1 MHSNDSQ
8 TSPILHGGAAAGTPG
23 ERRPV
28 DLHVERRCL
37 SARAVLLGSIGV
49 VAVCAVV
56 AGTELVYVKA
66 GFLQLPPAAL
76 GGLLLLVGGR
86 RSTPG
91 APCSTPGGDGLTH
104 APYRPPRSWRLEAHE
119 RAAIYGMLLVAALAS
134 SRGLVEKMLP
144 LLVAPNYFASATNH
158 WRELFFPQMKPW
170 LVAFDPGGPPGQSVA
185 RAYYEGLR
193 AGEPIPWAV
202 WVAPVL
208 AWSLL
213 AGLVFFAFLCMASL
227 LRRPWMEHER
237 LSFPLAQLPLEMVR
251 EESGS
256 FLRQPLTWLGFALPA
271 IVYTLNGLH
280 TWYPAMPYLEQPFVL
295 NQILVDPPWNA
306 VSWTPVYV
314 SFAAIGLLYLVPGPL
329 LFSLWFFFL
338 LTRAQE
344 LVAAA
349 YGYQPAGMPFFPP
362 KRFIGYQ
369 TMGAY
374 TVLAGYL
381 LYTAWP
387 HLRAAL
393 RTALRPTRKSAQ
405 GPGRGARSE
414 NEERLRRHRKAQSA
428 PHPYSEPRAP
438 SSEPHAEASPQA
450 EELLSERVA
459 FGGLLFSLVGMA
471 LWCSLAGLSFGWALA
486 QWVIY
491 LFVVTLVL
499 ARSTAEGGLIATEVS
514 FRPTDF
520 YAMAGSIHGL
530 GLTQM
535 TGMAFMDAAWF
546 RDQRGLV
553 LAGLLDAVRVG
564 RGTGLGRRALLG
576 TLAVALCLSTL
587 CGGLFQLWLPY
598 RRGALQFYDYLFQ
611 GNPIWGF
618 QYYTGQWNNPESL
631 GGEGILFFGVGV
643 VVTLALAFLRA
654 LLPWWPLHPLGYALC
669 GSWTMILLW
678 FPCLVTWA
686 LKGALLRYGG
696 MRAFVR
702 FRPLFL
708 GMILGEF
715 CMAILWTAIGALAGA
730 PAPVFPWP

>member
-1 MHSNDSQ
+1 MSDAGSAQ

-76 GGLLLLVGGR
+76 GGLLLLVGARALLHSGR
-86 RSTPG
+86 G
-91 APCSTPGGDGLTH
+91 WAD
-104 APYRPPRSWRLEAHE
+104 PRALPTSSRWRLEAHE

-144 LLVAPNYFASATNH
+144 LLVAPNYFAGATNH
-158 WRELFFPQMKPW
+158 WRELFFPQMRPW
-170 LVAFDPGGPPGQSVA
+170 LVAFDPGGSPGQSVA

-193 AGEPIPWAV
+193 AGEPIPWAA

-208 AWSLL
+208 AWGLL

-256 FLRQPLTWLGFALPA
+256 FLRQPLMWLGFALPA
-271 IVYTLNGLH
+271 VVYTLNGLH

-393 RTALRPTRKSAQ
+393 RTALRPTRKSA
-405 GPGRGARSE
+405 RGAERQRSA
-414 NEERLRRHRKAQSA
+414 LGARRSVGKDLSL
-428 PHPYSEPRAP
+428 SEPSAERRAP
-438 SSEPHAEASPQA
+438 SAGGAAQT

-459 FGGLLFSLVGMA
+459 FGGLLFSLLGMA

-553 LAGLLDAVRVG
+553 LAGLLEAVRVG
-564 RGTGLGRRALLG
+564 RGTGLRRRALLG
-576 TLAVALCLSTL
+576 TLAGALCLSTL
-587 CGGLFQLWLPY
+587 CGVFFQLWLPY

-618 QYYTGQWNNPESL
+618 QYYTGQWNNPESP

-643 VVTLALAFLRA
+643 AVTLALAFLRA

>member
-1 MHSNDSQ
+1 V
-8 TSPILHGGAAAGTPG
+8 AAAGTPG
-23 ERRPV
+23 DRRPA
-28 DLHVERRCL
+28 DLHVERRGL

-76 GGLLLLVGGR
+76 GGLLLLVGARALLHSGR
-86 RSTPG
+86 G
-91 APCSTPGGDGLTH
+91 WAD
-104 APYRPPRSWRLEAHE
+104 PRAIPTSSRWRLEAHE

-170 LVAFDPGGPPGQSVA
+170 LVAFDPAGPPGQSVA

-193 AGEPIPWAV
+193 AGEPIPWAA

-208 AWSLL
+208 AWGLL

-256 FLRQPLTWLGFALPA
+256 FLRQPLMWLGFALPA

-393 RTALRPTRKSAQ
+393 RTALRPTPRA
-405 GPGRGARSE
+405 GRGAGRTQGSGRTRGSPLRPAKADPSQPGAVGA
-414 NEERLRRHRKAQSA
+414 NLVFALERA
-428 PHPYSEPRAP
+428 AP
-438 SSEPHAEASPQA
+438 SQS

-459 FGGLLFSLVGMA
+459 FGGLLFSLLGMA

-564 RGTGLGRRALLG
+564 RGTGLRRRALLG
-576 TLAVALCLSTL
+576 TLAGALCLSTL
-587 CGGLFQLWLPY
+587 CGVLFQLWLPY

-611 GNPIWGF
+611 GNPVWGF

-643 VVTLALAFLRA
+643 VVTMALACMRA